1 VKSLEEIKKDIESR
15 TSAQVTVEADSFVVP
30 EEKLLEVALFLK
42 GNPDYEMNL
51 LSNLAGVDYTTHL
64 EAVYHLYSTTKKH
77 GPIALKVRT
86 DRETGKIPS
95 VTSVWRSAE
104 FQEREAYDLFGIQFE
119 GHPDLRRI
127 LMWEGFQFYPM
138 RKDYVS
144 DDQSE
149 IIEKSSA

>member
-1 VKSLEEIKKDIESR
+1 MKSLEEIKKDIESR
-15 TSAQVTVEADSFVVP
+15 TSAQIAIEADALVIP
-30 EEKLLEVALFLK
+30 KEKLLEVAMFLK
-42 GNPDYEMNL
+42 GNPEYQMDY
-51 LSNLAGVDYTTHL
+51 LSSVTGVDYTTHL
-64 EAVYHLYSTTKKH
+64 ETVYHLYSVAKKN
-77 GPIALKVRT
+77 GPIVLKART
-86 DRETGKIPS
+86 DRETGKMPS

-104 FQEREAYDLFGIQFE
+104 FQEREAYDLFGIHFE

-149 IIEKSSA
+149 VIQKATG